1 MIQKDQTRE
10 TITYVARDL
19 FARYGYQKTTMDDI
33 ARACRKGKSS
43 IYYYFPNKEEI
54 FLAVLENEIIIMR
67 SRIFPAIAESP
78 DPMTKLKTYVLIRM
92 DCVKN
97 LVNIYN
103 ALKNEYLSQFGFI
116 ERIREG
122 YDLEELSIIKGILDE
137 GVVSKIFAIEDT
149 HTTALAI
156 VTAMKG
162 FEIPLFFKEN
172 PELHIETRLDMLLG
186 VLFYGLVKR

>member
-1 MIQKDQTRE
+1 MIQKDETRE
-10 TITYVARDL
+10 TITHVAGDL

-43 IYYYFPNKEEI
+43 IYYYFRNKEEV
-54 FLAVLENEIIIMR
+54 FLAVLEKEIILMR
-67 SRIFPAIAESP
+67 SRILLAIAECP
-78 DPMTKLKTYVLIRM
+78 DPMIRLKTYVLTRM
-92 DCVKN
+92 DCIKN

-122 YDLEELSIIKGILDE
+122 YDKEELSIIKGILDE
-137 GVVSKIFAIEDT
+137 GVKSKIFAIEDT
-149 HTTALAI
+149 HTTAMAL

-162 FEIPLFFKEN
+162 FEIPMFFKEN
-172 PELHIETRLDMLLG
+172 PEFHFETCLDMLFG

>member
-1 MIQKDQTRE
+1 MIQKDETRE
-10 TITYVARDL
+10 TITHIAGDL

-43 IYYYFPNKEEI
+43 IYYYFRNKEEI
-54 FLAVLENEIIIMR
+54 FLAVLENEIIFMR
-67 SRIFPAIAESP
+67 SRILLALAECP
-78 DPMTKLKTYVLIRM
+78 DPMTRLKTYVLTRM
-92 DCVKN
+92 DCVQN

-116 ERIREG
+116 ERIRVG
-122 YDLEELSIIKGILDE
+122 YDEEELSLIKGILDE
-137 GVVSKIFAIEDT
+137 GVASKIFAVEDT
-149 HTTALAI
+149 YATALAL

-172 PELHIETRLDMLLG
+172 PELHIERRLDMLLG
-186 VLFYGLVKR
+186 ILFYGLVKR